1 MPTWSGVGV
10 NVVVLNAHVVRRGRR
25 RGRAQR
31 RRGQA
36 SPSTRSGLAVDAV
49 RPHRTRS
56 GLALDAARSGLTAR
70 GRASPSTRSG
80 LAVAAVALNIHAVGL
95 AVHAVGLAAD
105 SEDSA
110 LAPLAPRAF
119 GYDKRGDRSTQIC
132 NFAPTMDH
140 VAGMGAVA
148 KSITITS
155 HLMR

>member
-1 MPTWSGVGV
+1 MWSGVGV
-10 NVVVLNAHVVRRGRR
+10 DAVALNVDVVRPRRPRGR
-25 RGRAQR
+25 
-31 RRGQA
+31 A
-36 SPSTRSGLAVDAV
+36 SPST
-49 RPHRTRS
+49 
-56 GLALDAARSGLTAR
+56 RSGLTAR

-80 LAVAAVALNIHAVGL
+80 LAVAAVALNI
-95 AVHAVGLAAD
+95 HAVGLAAD